1 MVMENSRFLKIWVI
15 AVALAIGVVLMAGPV
30 VQAYY
35 SGLPISYNYTNPLY
49 YTDYGYF
56 NSINGYLLGY
66 APFTPFLGPDAA
78 AAYNLAGIPTYPY
91 VASPYQTTFPYTT
104 LPGTIIPYA
113 RFDYPSYVYGSPDFY
128 LNWVL
133 IQ

>member
-15 AVALAIGVVLMAGPV
+15 AIALAIGVVVMTGPI
-30 VQAYY
+30 VQAQI
-35 SGLPISYNYTNPLY
+35 PISYYYTNPLY
-49 YTDYGYF
+49 YADYGYF
-56 NSINGYLLGY
+56 NTINGYLLGY
-66 APFTPFLGPDAA
+66 APFTPFLAPDAA
-78 AAYNLAGIPTYPY
+78 AAYNLAGVPTYPY
-91 VASPYQTTFPYTT
+91 VNSAYQTTFPYTT

>member
-1 MVMENSRFLKIWVI
+1 MENSRFLKIWVI
-15 AVALAIGVVLMAGPV
+15 ALALAIGVVLMAGPV
-30 VQAYY
+30 VQAQF
-35 SGLPISYNYTNPLY
+35 PISFNYTNPLFY
-49 YTDYGYF
+49 PDYGYF
-56 NSINGYLLGY
+56 NTINGYLLGY
-66 APFTPFLGPDAA
+66 APFTPFLGPTAA
-78 AAYNLAGIPTYPY
+78 AAYNLAGIPTFPY
-91 VASPYQTTFPYTT
+91 VSNPYQTTFPYTT

>member
-1 MVMENSRFLKIWVI
+1 MENYRFLKIWVMI
-15 AVALAIGVVLMAGPV
+15 IALAIGILLVNISMVNAQFPLS
-30 VQAYY
+30 YY
-35 SGLPISYNYTNPLY
+35 YTNPLY
-49 YTDYGYF
+49 YPSYGYF

-66 APFTPFLGPDAA
+66 APFTPFLTPDVS
-78 AAYNLAGIPTYPY
+78 AAYNLLGVPTYPY

-133 IQ
+133 LQ